1 MKDNF
6 IQAKLRTIVWEIA
19 SWIALRNCS
28 GQEWFS
34 AVLQFLEQR
43 TSNMTGIY
51 FFEFKKKKKKTDWH
65 AHSESVWTWHLRREP
80 YH

>member
-34 AVLQFLEQR
+34 AVLHLFR
-43 TSNMTGIY
+43 TKN
-51 FFEFKKKKKKTDWH
+51 FKYDRNIFPLVKKKKKTDWH
-65 AHSESVWTWHLRREP
+65 AHSESVWTWHLRKEP